1 MESTEDPE
9 AFVPPPP
16 DALPP
21 PPTEIPP
28 NVVPVQLTTDTVPEE
43 TKKISK
49 PKRSPITRRGVG
61 SRGQK
66 IQLLSNHFKVSISNT
81 GGHFFHYSVSFFVS
95 VIILLWLF
103 VSSLYN
109 SVLIEI
115 GFLVL

>member
-1 MESTEDPE
+1 MESNEEPE
-9 AFVPPPP
+9 AIAPPP

-21 PPTEIPP
+21 PPPEIPP

-66 IQLLSNHFKVSISNT
+66 IQLVTNHFKVSISNT
-81 GGHFFHYSVSFFVS
+81 SGHFFHYSVSFFES
-95 VIILLWLF
+95 VISLLWF
-103 VSSLYN
+103 FFPSLYN
-109 SVLIEI
+109 YVLIEI